1 MNILITILLVLAG
14 IIALVLIIGLFTK
27 KEHYVKREIIINAPQ
42 QKVFDY
48 AKLLKNEDEWNKN
61 EKTDPNKKQ
70 EFRGKDG
77 TVGFI
82 IAFSGNKN
90 VGVGEKE
97 IMNIVEEKRIEI
109 EMRFVKPMTFTATL
123 IMDTVSLSDNQTKVS
138 LSHDGILKYPKNIMI
153 LMFEKMF
160 AKQMDISLT
169 NLKNILENVNRQ

>member
-14 IIALVLIIGLFTK
+14 IIALLLIIGLFTK
-27 KEHYVKREIIINAPQ
+27 REHYVKREIIINAPL

-48 AKLLKNEDEWNKN
+48 LKLLKNEDEWNKN

-97 IMNIVEEKRIEI
+97 IMNIIEEKRIEI
-109 EMRFVKPMTFTATL
+109 EMRFVKPLTFTATL
-123 IMDTVSLSDNQTKVS
+123 IMDTESLSDNQTKVN
-138 LSHDGILKYPKNIMI
+138 LSHTGPMKYPLSIMI
-153 LMFEKMF
+153 PIFEKMF
-160 AKQMDISLT
+160 AKQMDISSS
-169 NLKNILENVNRQ
+169 NLKNILEK

>member
-1 MNILITILLVLAG
+1 MNILITILLVLIC
-14 IIALVLIIGLFTK
+14 IITLLLIIGLFTK
-27 KEHYVKREIIINAPQ
+27 KEHYVKHEIIINAPL

-97 IMNIVEEKRIEI
+97 IINIIGEKRIEI
-109 EMRFVKPMTFTATL
+109 EMRFVKPLTFTATL
-123 IMDTVSLSDNQTKVS
+123 IMDTESFSDNQTKVN
-138 LSHDGILKYPKNIMI
+138 LNHTGTMKYPLSIMI
-153 LMFEKMF
+153 PIFEKMF
-160 AKQMDISLT
+160 AKQMDISSL
-169 NLKNILENVNRQ
+169 NLKKVLEK

>member
-1 MNILITILLVLAG
+1 MNILITILLVLIC
-14 IIALVLIIGLFTK
+14 IIALLLIIGLFTK
-27 KEHYVKREIIINAPQ
+27 KEHDVKREIIINAPL

-61 EKTDPNKKQ
+61 EKTDPNKIQ

-97 IMNIVEEKRIEI
+97 ITNIVGEKRIEI
-109 EMRFVKPMTFTATL
+109 EMRFVKPLGFTATL
-123 IMDTVSLSDNQTKVS
+123 IMDTESFSDNQTKVN
-138 LSHDGILKYPKNIMI
+138 LSHTGTMKYPLSIMI
-153 LMFEKMF
+153 PIFEKMF
-160 AKQMDISLT
+160 AKQMDISLS
-169 NLKNILENVNRQ
+169 NLKNILEKY

>member
-14 IIALVLIIGLFTK
+14 IITLLLIIGLFTK
-27 KEHYVKREIIINAPQ
+27 KEHSVKREIIINAPL

-48 AKLLKNEDEWNKN
+48 LRLLKNEDDWNKN

-97 IMNIVEEKRIEI
+97 IMNIIEEKRIEI
-109 EMRFVKPMTFTATL
+109 EMRFVKPLTFTATL
-123 IMDTVSLSDNQTKVS
+123 IMDTESLSDNKTKVNFS
-138 LSHDGILKYPKNIMI
+138 HTGTLQYPLSIMI
-153 LMFEKMF
+153 PIFEKMF
-160 AKQMDISLT
+160 AKQMDISSS
-169 NLKNILENVNRQ
+169 NLKNVLEK

>member
-1 MNILITILLVLAG
+1 MYILITILLVLAG
-14 IIALVLIIGLFTK
+14 IIALLLIIGLFTK
-27 KEHYVKREIIINAPQ
+27 REHYVKREIIINAPL
-42 QKVFDY
+42 QKVFSY

-97 IMNIVEEKRIEI
+97 ITNIIEDKRIEI
-109 EMRFVKPMTFTATL
+109 EMRFVKPLTFTATL
-123 IMDTVSLSDNQTKVS
+123 IMDTESLSANQTKVNFI
-138 LSHDGILKYPKNIMI
+138 HTGIMKYPLNIMI
-153 LMFEKMF
+153 PMFEKMF
-160 AKQMDISLT
+160 AKQMDISSS
-169 NLKNILENVNRQ
+169 NLKNILEK